1 MLPLKKTWLYPA
13 IAGIALLASA
23 CANNAAPNYTTPNR
37 TATNQTAPHTT
48 NFDGLHTRTYDG
60 MRARDIDG
68 YHTRT
73 YDGVTNRSIDG
84 LHTRNYSGYGT
95 TGYGTTG
102 TTGTTGYGTTGTT
115 GTTGYGT
122 TGTTGTTGYGTTGM
136 TGTTGYGATGMT
148 GATGYG
154 TTGHDGMRPYTAFP
168 DGHLGTG
175 TTGTAGIRGLTGA
188 GTTTGTH
195 SIYQKNASN
204 RGGAGV
210 MQTGMPRYGYIQTD
224 RQHAQTAGANNVYVD
239 RDALA
244 RAVGNVTASCPGVQ
258 RSTVL
263 VTDEEVF
270 VGLNT
275 QGSDAHTAKNQAR
288 MNAMSVSPRYYK
300 VYVTDNPNDIQEI
313 ARVASRHSNLSHAR
327 TNETTT
333 SIDALIK
340 RMGGTTDA
348 EQMRARSATT
358 NKSHMGTT
366 GR

>member
-1 MLPLKKTWLYPA
+1 
-13 IAGIALLASA
+13 
-23 CANNAAPNYTTPNR
+23 
-37 TATNQTAPHTT
+37 
-48 NFDGLHTRTYDG
+48 
-60 MRARDIDG
+60 
-68 YHTRT
+68 
-73 YDGVTNRSIDG
+73 
-84 LHTRNYSGYGT
+84 
-95 TGYGTTG
+95 
-102 TTGTTGYGTTGTT
+102 
-115 GTTGYGT
+115 
-122 TGTTGTTGYGTTGM
+122 
-136 TGTTGYGATGMT
+136 
-148 GATGYG
+148 
-154 TTGHDGMRPYTAFP
+154 
-168 DGHLGTG
+168 
-175 TTGTAGIRGLTGA
+175 
-188 GTTTGTH
+188 
-195 SIYQKNASN
+195 
-204 RGGAGV
+204 

-275 QGSDAHTAKNQAR
+275 KGSDAHTAKNQAR

-327 TNETTT
+327 TNETTA